1 MSGFAQSR
9 RGGPLAMLG
18 LVMAA
23 WISGRVMLWESP
35 FGVAEAL
42 STSVGELLA
51 EAPQDET
58 NDERSDKKPRSEV
71 RLTTRPET
79 EFRGYFAAAQISRK
93 FPAKDF
99 FTSRPGIAAGH
110 QMLLMAAMSY
120 VPLPRVIEETWRMPA
135 GPSGFIQD
143 APGAGWS
150 LPAGTTKTGRAAAA
164 KPDRWSVDA
173 WAFWRQGSNSAQ
185 ISQGRVPVYGAS
197 QAGAVLQY
205 RFAPSSVHDPRG
217 YLRGYRALVR
227 NGESEAALGVSARP
241 LGGVPVRLHG
251 EARLT
256 DGQSRTEIRGAAYAT
271 TEIPPIKLPL
281 GAQAE
286 AYAQGGYVTDES
298 ATAFVDGQLQ
308 VTRELARFDLAKS
321 KTARFSV
328 GGGAWAGAQ
337 EDVQRVDLGPTARVD
352 MAIGQVPARISV
364 DWRERVAGDAAPSSG
379 VAATISARF

>member
-23 WISGRVMLWESP
+23 WISGRMMLWESP

-42 STSVGELLA
+42 STSVGEPLA

-71 RLTTRPET
+71 RLTTRPDT
-79 EFRGYFAAAQISRK
+79 EFRGHFAAAQTSPE
-93 FPAKDF
+93 FPAGDF

-110 QMLLMAAMSY
+110 QMLLMAAMGY
-120 VPLPRVIEETWRMPA
+120 VPMPRVIEETWRMPA
-135 GPSGFIQD
+135 GPSGFTQD

-150 LPAGTTKTGRAAAA
+150 LPTGTKIRRKAEA

-205 RFAPSSVHDPRG
+205 RFAPSSGHDPRG

-286 AYAQGGYVTDES
+286 AYAQGGYVSGES

-308 VTRELARFDLAKS
+308 LTRELARFDLAKS

-337 EDVQRVDLGPTARVD
+337 EDVNRVDLGPTARVD

-379 VAATISARF
+379 VAVTISARF